1 MYFHRP
7 KKKKNE
13 YEPNLDMI
21 AEYEQVSK
29 HYKIAEAKFDNYKCE
44 QYKKIEATATFQT
57 EERRRLQTD
66 GPNST
71 LNMYEIIWDNSTV
84 GDTLEL
90 IGKGKHPRKIHLG
103 KKNRRNVTR
112 DYSSTAKR
120 RKNEGKTY
128 MSKKSNKLMPGKGV
142 NFIVF

>member
-1 MYFHRP
+1 M
-7 KKKKNE
+7 
-13 YEPNLDMI
+13 PNIDLL
-21 AEYEQVSK
+21 AEYELVSK
-29 HYKIAEAKFDNYKCE
+29 YFPNDADTFEEYKAE
-44 QYKKIEATATFQT
+44 QYKKIEATTAFQT
-57 EERRRLQTD
+57 EERRCLQTD

-84 GDTLEL
+84 GDKLEL
-90 IGKGKHPRKIHLG
+90 IGRGKHPRKIHLG

-128 MSKKSNKLMPGKGV
+128 MSKKSHKLMPGKGV